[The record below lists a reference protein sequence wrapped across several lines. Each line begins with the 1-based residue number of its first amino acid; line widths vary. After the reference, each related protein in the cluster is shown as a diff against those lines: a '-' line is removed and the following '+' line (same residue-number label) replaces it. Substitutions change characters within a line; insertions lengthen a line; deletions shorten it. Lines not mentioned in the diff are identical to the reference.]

1 MFGHPASGPQGG
13 DRSAAAAQLIGA
25 MDRLQQVVDAETR
38 TLREH
43 NTADLQAF
51 SHRKSQGLLEVSR
64 SMRAL
69 GDAPPDPAVRA
80 RLLGL
85 RASLADNHALLGLHL
100 RAAQEISTTLS
111 RALEHAESDGTYS
124 ARFR

>member
-1 MFGHPASGPQGG
+1 MFGELASGPHGG
-13 DRSAAAAQLIGA
+13 DRATAAAQLIGA
-25 MDRLQQVVDAETR
+25 MERLQQVVDAETR
-38 TLREH
+38 ALRERN
-43 NTADLQAF
+43 NTDLQSF

-69 GDAPPDPAVRA
+69 GGAAPGEAVRT
-80 RLLGL
+80 RLAAL
-85 RASLADNHALLGLHL
+85 RASLHDNHALLGLHL
-100 RAAQEISTTLS
+100 RAAQEISSTLA

>member
-1 MFGHPASGPQGG
+1 MFASSLETQAAQRDG
-13 DRSAAAAQLIGA
+13 AAAQLVGA
-25 MDRLQQVVDAETR
+25 IERLQGVIGLETR
-38 TLREH
+38 SLREH
-43 NTADLQAF
+43 TTPDLQAF

-69 GDAPPDPAVRA
+69 GNAAPDGAVRA
-80 RLLGL
+80 RLLEL
-85 RASLADNHALLGLHL
+85 RASLDENHALLGVHL

-111 RALEHAESDGTYS
+111 QALERAESDGTYS

>member
-1 MFGHPASGPQGG
+1 MFAATPTVNEAAREG
-13 DRSAAAAQLIGA
+13 AAAQLIGA
-25 MDRLQQVVDAETR
+25 VDRLQHVVALETR
-38 TLREH
+38 SLREQS
-43 NTADLQAF
+43 TPDLQAF

-69 GDAPPDPAVRA
+69 GGAAPDGAVRA
-80 RLLGL
+80 RLLAL
-85 RASLADNHALLGLHL
+85 RASLDENHALLGVHL
-100 RAAQEISTTLS
+100 RAAQEISMTLS